1 MLFFYSKNAGL
12 AADIALLAN
21 LFFLFGILASIGAVL
36 TLPGIAGI
44 VLTMGMAVDANVLI
58 YERIQEEIRA
68 GKGLKLAIKEGY
80 KQCLLGYYRRSVD
93 HVINW
98 FILYYFGEGP
108 IKGFAT
114 TLIIGIL
121 SSLFTAIFITRLI
134 LERAASK
141 SDNVT
146 FTTPLTANWL
156 RNTKFPFLEKNGR
169 SVTQFP
175 VS

>member
-1 MLFFYSKNAGL
+1 M

-80 KQCLLGYYRRSVD
+80 SNAYSAIIDGQLTTLLTG
-93 HVINW
+93 

-108 IKGFAT
+108 IKRF
-114 TLIIGIL
+114 
-121 SSLFTAIFITRLI
+121 
-134 LERAASK
+134 
-141 SDNVT
+141 
-146 FTTPLTANWL
+146 
-156 RNTKFPFLEKNGR
+156 RNHVDHRYPFFSIHSNLHH
-169 SVTQFP
+169 SFDP
-175 VS
+175 